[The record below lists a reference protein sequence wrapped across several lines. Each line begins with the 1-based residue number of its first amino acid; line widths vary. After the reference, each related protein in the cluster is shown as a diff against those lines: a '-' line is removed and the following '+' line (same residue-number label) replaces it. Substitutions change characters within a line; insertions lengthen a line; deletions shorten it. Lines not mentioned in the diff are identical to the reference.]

1 MKRLIGSVAV
11 LLVITCISLSCEK
24 DDICAEGTPTTPGI
38 IVEFYN
44 KDNREEAVNLTNLKY
59 YAVGETDTLPAVED
73 NVTTTVNK
81 IELPL
86 RTNATSTKW
95 GLMYTR
101 RLSNGTFIPYNTDF
115 LEFNYTTLETY
126 VSRACGYKTTFELN
140 PDDPEGTSPLKTD
153 SDTADGFWIY
163 DIEVMTTNIE
173 NENEAHIKI
182 YL

>member
-11 LLVITCISLSCEK
+11 LMVLTYISLSCEK
-24 DDICAEGTPTTPGI
+24 DDICPEGTPTTPGI

-44 KDNREEAVNLTNLKY
+44 KDNPEEAVNLINLKY
-59 YAVGETDTLPAVED
+59 YAVGETDTLPDVED
-73 NVTTTVNK
+73 DVTTTVNK

-86 RTNATSTKW
+86 RTNATTTKW

-101 RLSNGTFIPYNTDF
+101 RLSNGTFTPYNTDF
-115 LEFNYTTLETY
+115 IEFNYTTLETY
-126 VSRACGYKTTFELN
+126 VSRACGYKTTFELD
-140 PDDPEGTSPLKTD
+140 PDDPQGSNPIL
-153 SDTADGFWIY
+153 SDNADGFWI
-163 DIEVMTTNIE
+163 DRFEVMTTNIE